1 MNFVEGRDDGDL
13 NLQQRHHHQQNDE
26 EILAM
31 LRGTTSPA
39 PQQQQ
44 QQRGLSIPY
53 SPGGKRGSLTTGAL
67 SPPMPFG
74 GARRQS
80 SLKSDHLR
88 F

>member
-1 MNFVEGRDDGDL
+1 MTFVEGRDDGDL

-26 EILAM
+26 EMLVM
-31 LRGTTSPA
+31 LRGTTSPG
-39 PQQQQ
+39 PPQ

-67 SPPMPFG
+67 SPPMPLG

-88 F
+88 L

>member
-1 MNFVEGRDDGDL
+1 MTFVEGRDDGDL
-13 NLQQRHHHQQNDE
+13 SLQPRHHQQNDE
-26 EILAM
+26 EMLTM

-39 PQQQQ
+39 PQQ

-80 SLKSDHLR
+80 SLRSDHLR